1 MLKSLF
7 FLEYIKVIVGKSAI
21 LMHDSFF
28 KMVIFWFLF
37 GSLFES
43 CHKRLHTLTFLP
55 VFFSFYP
62 SWNISFCNS
71 ESHRG
76 RNCSVSFFK
85 NHVSVLLCGCF
96 KARRRPQEVLPAQT
110 DGLSFYICPSC
121 WMIRAWWKVRAPQ
134 TAGLDRDVTGAW
146 KWFLQPLKITL
157 NRLKHTETV
166 LYSAASH
173 STVWL
178 SISLNTKVLP

>member
-1 MLKSLF
+1 MTVFLKWWYFGFSSAHCLNLVTRGFTRWPFCLFSSAFIHLEILVSVTASPTEEETAQCPF
-7 FLEYIKVIVGKSAI
+7 FL
-21 LMHDSFF
+21 
-28 KMVIFWFLF
+28 
-37 GSLFES
+37 
-43 CHKRLHTLTFLP
+43 
-55 VFFSFYP
+55 
-62 SWNISFCNS
+62 
-71 ESHRG
+71 
-76 RNCSVSFFK
+76 